1 MRLTDIF
8 KFKLFDRTDKADLD
22 VVNENFQ
29 NVETALNNCM
39 QPRNIFT
46 GDIDTLRSTG
56 KAGVYWVHPVS
67 KGTTSGTNSFPFADG
82 ENYYD
87 LYVFVK
93 NASDSTQMAIRFDAD
108 GKHDVR
114 YRMYANGKWYPW
126 STALGKAD
134 ISNIGDGTI
143 TGAISELLKKL
154 TSHKSSGDHDSR
166 YYTETE
172 MDSKLSGKSDTSHNH
187 DSRYLQ
193 KSAVINNNTT
203 TEAGYALD
211 ARQANPNVSGS
222 LGAQI
227 SSLNKTLTTHSHA
240 WSAITGKPSTFSP
253 ASHTHDERYYTKD
266 DINNK
271 ISYVNSSTAG
281 QTFNN
286 TAHYIEWKWSDT
298 GNLCCFVDNAL
309 VFMAEGWTSV
319 KRS

>member
-29 NVETALNNCM
+29 NAETALNNCM

-56 KAGVYWVHPVS
+56 KAGAYWVHPVS
-67 KGTTSGTNSFPFADG
+67 KGTTSATDSFPFADG

-126 STALGKAD
+126 STALGKTD
-134 ISNIGDGTI
+134 ISTIGDGTI
-143 TGAISELLKKL
+143 TGAIGELLKKL
-154 TSHKSSGDHDSR
+154 TSHKSSGDHD
-166 YYTETE
+166 
-172 MDSKLSGKSDTSHNH
+172 G
-187 DSRYLQ
+187 RYLQ

-227 SSLNKTLTTHSHA
+227 SELSTNLSNKILKIEKTYTSPQIQIGANAYNAFTFNDFKDMKSDYVLLSTNVEVDKDLVFTDFHYQKDSTLRVSFFNAYGAEQTV
-240 WSAITGKPSTFSP
+240 AITVIRQIWLK
-253 ASHTHDERYYTKD
+253 
-266 DINNK
+266 
-271 ISYVNSSTAG
+271 TA
-281 QTFNN
+281 
-286 TAHYIEWKWSDT
+286 
-298 GNLCCFVDNAL
+298 
-309 VFMAEGWTSV
+309 
-319 KRS
+319 